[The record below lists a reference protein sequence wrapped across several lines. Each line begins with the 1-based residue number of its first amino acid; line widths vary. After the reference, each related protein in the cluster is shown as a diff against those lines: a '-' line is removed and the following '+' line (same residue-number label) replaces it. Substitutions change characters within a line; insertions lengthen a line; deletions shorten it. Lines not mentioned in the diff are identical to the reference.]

1 VRRAPLVAMAM
12 AVAAAA
18 RLGAHAGPPFPIVSN
33 QVIGRYEIDV
43 WTDPDATDDGSLG
56 GQFWVVLKPAGGA
69 TEIPAGT
76 RVTVAIRAIPTAHSS
91 ELSAGS
97 AELSAHASPVDGLI
111 TRQFAALL
119 MDHEGRYAVRAAIDG
134 PLGAVQVTSEV
145 DATYDLRPAPGLF
158 FVYLL
163 PFVALG
169 LLWMKVLWK
178 RRGLRRPPP
187 AAPAAKP

>member
-1 VRRAPLVAMAM
+1 MSTARASL
-12 AVAAAA
+12 AALFALSCVA
-18 RLGAHAGPPFPIVSN
+18 RLAAHAGPPFPIISN
-33 QVIGRYEIDV
+33 RVVGSYEIDV

-69 TEIPAGT
+69 TAIPAGT
-76 RVTVAIRAIPTAHSS
+76 RVTIAIRALDRAHSS
-91 ELSAGS
+91 ELRAG
-97 AELSAHASPVDGLI
+97 AAPVDGLI

-134 PLGAVQVTSEV
+134 PLGAAQVTSEV
-145 DATYDLRPAPGLF
+145 DATYDLRPAPPLF

-163 PFVALG
+163 PFVLLG

-178 RRGLRRPPP
+178 RRGLRRSPS
-187 AAPAAKP
+187 AAKR